1 MKPNY
6 TAALVIGGVS
16 GLVVAL
22 ALFTF
27 FAASGAV
34 PSLTVEVDGSDVV
47 PTFSAAASATW
58 MVVILSSI
66 VGGTVIAILTRVVAR
81 VIEPGG
87 RSMSLGVIAS
97 VGAVV
102 APLVAM
108 VVFPLGI
115 TVLGSISDGHAIIG
129 VADLVILTAIVGL
142 LAGASVA
149 WISYILARPSTPA
162 EDPELL
168 TA

>member
-16 GLVVAL
+16 GLVVSL

-34 PSLTVEVDGSDVV
+34 PSLTVEVDGSDIV

-58 MVVILSSI
+58 IIVILSSI
-66 VGGTVIAILTRVVAR
+66 VGGTIIAILTRAVAR
-81 VIEPGG
+81 VIEPDG

-108 VVFPLGI
+108 VIFPLGI

-129 VADLVILTAIVGL
+129 VADLVMLAAVVGL

-149 WISYILARPSTPA
+149 WLSYILARPSTPA

-168 TA
+168 AA